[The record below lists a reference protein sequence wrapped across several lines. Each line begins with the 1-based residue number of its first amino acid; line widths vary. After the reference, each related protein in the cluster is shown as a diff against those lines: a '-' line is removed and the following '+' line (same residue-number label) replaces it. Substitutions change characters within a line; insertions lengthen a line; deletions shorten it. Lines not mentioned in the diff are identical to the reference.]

1 MAMHEDARA
10 YDAIVVGGGHAG
22 IEAAMAIARLD
33 FHVLLITQNLD
44 TIGKLSCNPA
54 VGGLAKGNMVRE
66 IDALGGQM
74 GRIIDETMI
83 QFRVLNRSRGPA
95 VQAPRAQ
102 ADKLA
107 YQIKAKQVLEGEA
120 NLTLF
125 QDTVVDFLYRE
136 SGRPSSHIGSTEHV
150 GPSPRW
156 VTEHAAAAGERSTA
170 HAVAPA
176 AERSAAAGERAV
188 APTSAGAIG
197 GVITERGK
205 RFRART
211 VVVTT
216 GTFLNGRIFIGE
228 YNASNGRIAEPAA
241 HGLER
246 AFTELGFRMGR
257 MKTGT
262 PARVMRRSIDFSK
275 VAPQFGDEE
284 IVPFS
289 FGNRRVDREQVQC
302 YITYSTEETH
312 RIIEANMSRSP
323 LYSGIIVGSGPRY
336 CPSIEDKVVK
346 FPDRT
351 RHQIFIEPEGLSTG
365 EMYLN
370 GISSSLPEDVQE
382 AFIHSIPGLEHAEI
396 VRPGYAVEYDHIDP
410 SQLYPTLEA
419 KVLPGLYIAG
429 QTNGTSGY
437 EEAAGQGLVAGINAA
452 RAMRGE
458 DPFILSRADAYIGVM
473 IDDLV
478 TLGTKEP
485 YRMFTSR
492 AEHRMNLRHDS
503 SDMRLFEQAW
513 HLGMHDD
520 DAWQRF
526 QEKRQ
531 AIADITRRLRTR
543 YLSENELT
551 AQRSVAA
558 APAATAGEDSPAQP
572 GDGAGGP
579 AGAQA
584 SPTAGA
590 HPLARFVG
598 KSFDKILKNPE
609 VSLDQLL
616 AIDPA
621 LATPG
626 AGDTG
631 PDEGVG
637 DAAPTGSTYPVEWLR
652 QVELDIKYEGY
663 VAREEKMVQRFRR
676 MENVRIPR
684 DFDWDGLTGLSNEA
698 REKFK
703 AVQPASVG
711 QASRISGVR
720 NSDVTVLLVSLD
732 RKGKTA

>member
-1 MAMHEDARA
+1 MDF
-10 YDAIVVGGGHAG
+10 DAIVVGGGHAG
-22 IEAAMAIARLD
+22 IEAASAIARLD
-33 FHVLLITQNLD
+33 YTVLLVTQNLD

-54 VGGLAKGNMVRE
+54 IGGLAKGNMVRE

-74 GRIIDETMI
+74 GRITDETMI

-107 YQIKAKQVLEGEA
+107 YQVKAKQVLEGQP

-125 QDTVVDFLYRE
+125 QDTVTGFLYSSQDVPVGGPGS
-136 SGRPSSHIGSTEHV
+136 SGSPGSSGAASSTLTA
-150 GPSPRW
+150 SP
-156 VTEHAAAAGERSTA
+156 ASARS
-170 HAVAPA
+170 VA
-176 AERSAAAGERAV
+176 
-188 APTSAGAIG
+188 

-205 RFRART
+205 HFTART

-228 YNASNGRIAEPAA
+228 YTAENGRLAEPAA
-241 HGLER
+241 RGLEKPL
-246 AFTELGFRMGR
+246 TELGFRMGR

-275 VAPQFGDEE
+275 VEPQFGDDE

-289 FGNRRVDREQVQC
+289 YSNRTVDREQVQC
-302 YITYSTEETH
+302 YIAFTTEKTH
-312 RIIEANMSRSP
+312 SIIQANMSRSP
-323 LYSGIIVGSGPRY
+323 LYSGRIVGSGPRY

-346 FPDRT
+346 FPDRI

-382 AFIHSIPGLEHAEI
+382 QFIHSIPGLEHAEI

-410 SQLYPTLEA
+410 TQLYPSLEA
-419 KVLPGLYIAG
+419 KMIRGLFIAG

-437 EEAAGQGLVAGINAA
+437 EEAAGQGLIAGINAV
-452 RAMRGE
+452 MRMQGK
-458 DPFILSRADAYIGVM
+458 DPFILTRSEAYIGVL

-503 SDMRLFEQAW
+503 SDMRLYRHAW
-513 HLGMHDD
+513 ELGMHSPEEWD
-520 DAWQRF
+520 RF
-526 QEKRQ
+526 QEKRD
-531 AIADITRRLRTR
+531 ALEEIRELLRTR
-543 YLSENELT
+543 NLSEKELAPLPGPDSSGGGT
-551 AQRSVAA
+551 TRLDGGPGVHAGEAGAAVNAA
-558 APAATAGEDSPAQP
+558 AG
-572 GDGAGGP
+572 
-579 AGAQA
+579 
-584 SPTAGA
+584 
-590 HPLARFVG
+590 HPLKPFVG
-598 KSFDKILKNPE
+598 KSFAHILKSPE
-609 VSLDQLL
+609 VTLTDL
-616 AIDPA
+616 AVLEPTLSRDPR
-621 LATPG
+621 
-626 AGDTG
+626 TG
-631 PDEGVG
+631 ENR
-637 DAAPTGSTYPVEWLR
+637 PVEWLR

-663 VAREEKMVQRFRR
+663 VAREEKMVKRFRR
-676 MENVRIPR
+676 MEQMKIPS
-684 DFDWDGLTGLSNEA
+684 DFDWDGLKGISNEA

-703 AVQPASVG
+703 HVCPLSVA

-720 NSDVTVLLVSLD
+720 NSDLSILLMTV
-732 RKGKTA
+732 GKKAVKYSELC